1 MWPRGH
7 DCPRGPGI
15 ASSDYFSTVVGLL
28 GSMFLCLLS
37 VLYAGHLSLFSF
49 FKKKWGGGEV
59 GDRKKAFAGL
69 TRVHLQLGGICS
81 PHVTSLINKQLN

>member
-1 MWPRGH
+1 ML
-7 DCPRGPGI
+7 D
-15 ASSDYFSTVVGLL
+15 T
-28 GSMFLCLLS
+28 FLYS
-37 VLYAGHLSLFSF
+37 LSL
-49 FKKKWGGGEV
+49 KKKWGRGEV